1 MGTMKRTGIKENEF
15 ITIYLELDEKC
26 AVKMRMSESNSIAE
40 NDKWVPIERKKT
52 SIYLNKYQT
61 TSQAMKRTQSPLVLF

>member
-1 MGTMKRTGIKENEF
+1 MKHTGIKENEF

-26 AVKMRMSESNSIAE
+26 AGKMRMSESDSIAE

>member
-1 MGTMKRTGIKENEF
+1 MKRTGIENEF

-26 AVKMRMSESNSIAE
+26 AGKMRMSESDSIAE

-52 SIYLNKYQT
+52 SIYCVMGIFPPT
-61 TSQAMKRTQSPLVLF
+61 